1 MTRTKPAH
9 LVLLA
14 VLGGGLAWLLEV
26 ALTAGGRAIVIPPVT
41 LSVAL
46 FAIGVI
52 VVLMALPVRRATRGT
67 STKRIDP
74 FYAARTAMLA
84 KASSLSGALMG
95 GAGLGIAF
103 YLLSRSVPAVGSVT
117 LALATAGG
125 AILLLV
131 AGLVAEHMCTIPP
144 DDSSPDGTPNHG
156 GHS

>member
-1 MTRTKPAH
+1 MSRTKPTV

-14 VLGGGLAWLLEV
+14 VFGGGLAWLLEV
-26 ALTAGGRAIVIPPVT
+26 ALTTSGRAIILPPFT
-41 LSVAL
+41 LAFAL

-67 STKRIDP
+67 ATKRVDP

-84 KASSLSGALMG
+84 KASSLSGAIVV
-95 GAGLGIAF
+95 GAGLGIAA

-117 LALATAGG
+117 LALATAVG
-125 AILLLV
+125 AILLLI

-144 DDSSPDGTPNHG
+144 DDSTPDGTTTT
-156 GHS
+156 

>member
-1 MTRTKPAH
+1 MTRTKPTV

-14 VLGGGLAWLLEV
+14 VFGGGLAWLLEV
-26 ALTAGGRAIVIPPVT
+26 ALTASGRAIVLPPFT
-41 LSVAL
+41 LAFAL

-67 STKRIDP
+67 ATKRVDP

-84 KASSLSGALMG
+84 KASSLSGAIVG
-95 GAGLGIAF
+95 GAGLGIAA

-117 LALATAGG
+117 MALATAVG
-125 AILLLV
+125 AILLLI

-144 DDSSPDGTPNHG
+144 DDSTPDGTTTT
-156 GHS
+156 